1 MIVVKSDEEIYLSKM
16 LVRTSIFVSWWIILC
31 EGGSISSGELQW
43 SKKNVQRSYS
53 PWFLSI
59 RTRLTT
65 PLPLTGN
72 LSHKT
77 SRTCHL
83 G

>member
-43 SKKNVQRSYS
+43 SKKHVQRSYS
-53 PWFLSI
+53 PLKAFLSFSLFI
-59 RTRLTT
+59 
-65 PLPLTGN
+65 PD
-72 LSHKT
+72 
-77 SRTCHL
+77 
-83 G
+83 